1 MQQRLL
7 MILSVLLLAA
17 AACQNQPPTQIVV
30 VVTATVSDSTAE
42 AVPLEATETA
52 PGVAVTAS
60 PTPPTPRATPTTD
73 PLPTPVISQIQVAE
87 QVFENGRM
95 FWLQPVDQIWVMIVT
110 SEGQGDWSVYQDT
123 FEEGEP
129 ESDTSLTP
137 EAGFQQPERG
147 FGKLWRENPDV
158 REALGWAITPEFG
171 YVTRYEYHRIAPDR
185 ADGFHL
191 LTSLYEET
199 FRFNEA
205 DSTWQLN

>member
-1 MQQRLL
+1 MHRRLL
-7 MILSVLLLAA
+7 IALSALALAA

-30 VVTATVSDSTAE
+30 VVTATPADATAE
-42 AVPLEATETA
+42 VAPPEASLTPATPA
-52 PGVAVTAS
+52 ATPATVTVA
-60 PTPPTPRATPTTD
+60 PPTATTD
-73 PLPTPVISQIQVAE
+73 PLPTPVVSQIQVAE
-87 QVFENGRM
+87 QVFEKGRM
-95 FWLQPVDQIWVMIVT
+95 FWLQPVDQIWVMVVT
-110 SEGQGDWSVYQDT
+110 REGGGDWSVYQDT

-129 ESDTSLTP
+129 ESDPSLTP

-147 FGKLWRENPDV
+147 FGKLWRENPNV

-171 YVTRYEYHRIAPDR
+171 YVTRYEYHRIAPNR

-199 FRFNEA
+199 FRFNEL

>member
-1 MQQRLL
+1 MHRRLL
-7 MILSVLLLAA
+7 IALSALALAA

-30 VVTATVSDSTAE
+30 VVTATPADATAE
-42 AVPLEATETA
+42 VAPPEASLTPATPA
-52 PGVAVTAS
+52 ATPATVA
-60 PTPPTPRATPTTD
+60 PPTATTD
-73 PLPTPVISQIQVAE
+73 PLPTPVVSQIQVAE
-87 QVFENGRM
+87 QVFEKGRM
-95 FWLQPVDQIWVMIVT
+95 FWLQPVDQIWVMVVT
-110 SEGQGDWSVYQDT
+110 REGGGDWSVYQDT

-129 ESDTSLTP
+129 ESDPSLTP

-147 FGKLWRENPDV
+147 FGKLWRENPNV

-171 YVTRYEYHRIAPDR
+171 YVTRYEYHRIAPNR

-199 FRFNEA
+199 FRFNEL

>member
-1 MQQRLL
+1 MRLRLL
-7 MILSVLLLAA
+7 IILSALMVAA

-30 VVTATVSDSTAE
+30 VVTATLADATAE
-42 AVPLEATETA
+42 AAPPEASLTPATPAAATITVP
-52 PGVAVTAS
+52 
-60 PTPPTPRATPTTD
+60 PPTATTN
-73 PLPTPVISQIQVAE
+73 PLPTPVVSQIQVAE
-87 QVFENGRM
+87 QVFEHGRM
-95 FWLQPVDQIWVMIVT
+95 FWLQPVNQIWVMAIT
-110 SEGQGDWSVYQDT
+110 HEGGGDWSVYQDT
-123 FEEGEP
+123 FEDGEP
-129 ESDTSLTP
+129 ESDPALTP
-137 EAGFQQPERG
+137 EAGFLQPERG

-158 REALGWAITPEFG
+158 RAALGWAITPEFG

>member
-1 MQQRLL
+1 MHRRLL
-7 MILSVLLLAA
+7 IALSALTLAA

-30 VVTATVSDSTAE
+30 VVTATPADATAE
-42 AVPLEATETA
+42 VAPPEASLTPATPA
-52 PGVAVTAS
+52 ATPATVA
-60 PTPPTPRATPTTD
+60 PPTATTD
-73 PLPTPVISQIQVAE
+73 PLPTPVVSQIQVAE
-87 QVFENGRM
+87 QVFEKGRM
-95 FWLQPVDQIWVMIVT
+95 FWLQPVDQIWVMVVT
-110 SEGQGDWSVYQDT
+110 REGGGDWSVYQDT

-129 ESDTSLTP
+129 ESDPSLTP

-147 FGKLWRENPDV
+147 FGKLWRENPNV

-171 YVTRYEYHRIAPDR
+171 YVTRYEYHRIAPNR

-199 FRFNEA
+199 FRFNEL